1 MPMRKL
7 PIKKELGELEILAD
21 KEVDKYYNKTDI
33 ELRRDQ
39 YDRKIR

>member
-1 MPMRKL
+1 MRKL
-7 PIKKELGELEILAD
+7 SIKKELGDLEILVD
-21 KEVDKYYNKTDI
+21 KEVDNYYNKIDI